1 MSEDTTK
8 RFPDFCYAPHPLGV
22 GNIPN
27 SIYIQDSSLLPNPIN
42 PEEEM
47 YFNFFS
53 NFDSVI
59 ENISHN
65 TQNKELSYW
74 IDSLKQSNKILSIH
88 NQDFFIANS
97 VKQERHR
104 DFPEYLISI
113 NNNIDL
119 ELIDND
125 KLLEE
130 LPKPLQEVYKFGRL
144 WINGGFSASGYF
156 YHPCQIK
163 KAIVEEWLKECILD
177 EHYKAFP
184 IEELMV
190 FYTESGCWLMYD
202 KNENVY
208 CGGVECG
215 GFYKSTKK
223 LNEVISIIFSK
234 LTNNEKLIIE
244 RFAPKHEV

>member
-22 GNIPN
+22 GDIPN

-42 PEEEM
+42 LEEEM

-59 ENISHN
+59 ENIFHN

-119 ELIDND
+119 AISYLKSSLNHCKKFINLEGYGSMEGFQLQGTFTTPVKSK
-125 KLLEE
+125 KLL
-130 LPKPLQEVYKFGRL
+130 
-144 WINGGFSASGYF
+144 
-156 YHPCQIK
+156 
-163 KAIVEEWLKECILD
+163 
-177 EHYKAFP
+177 
-184 IEELMV
+184 
-190 FYTESGCWLMYD
+190 
-202 KNENVY
+202 
-208 CGGVECG
+208 
-215 GFYKSTKK
+215 
-223 LNEVISIIFSK
+223 
-234 LTNNEKLIIE
+234 
-244 RFAPKHEV
+244 